1 MAIASYCIMFSR
13 VSLSAIL
20 DILML
25 LICSPSCLINSFSF
39 LLSLVIVCFFI

>member
-1 MAIASYCIMFSR
+1 MAVESSYVTFSR

-25 LICSPSCLINSFSF
+25 LICSPSCLMNSFSF
-39 LLSLVIVCFFI
+39 FLSLVIVCFFI